1 MIHDVD
7 DKSFLKKFNFSN
19 TTVLHILRKEQ
30 ISFHRICSF
39 SYNILVLVF
48 QSDGS
53 NTSYMKGKSQDF
65 YFTLEAGYF
74 YFIPAG
80 HTVEYNL
87 QPDIGYYT
95 FHVGFEIYPGLDLYS
110 PRTPCITGDGT
121 TLIREIDSL
130 WQLEADHLRKACAIR
145 ALLLQFFL
153 AHWPERREEH
163 WDIPE
168 EFQTLGVRLQ
178 QECDATWT
186 VAKIAEQLG
195 LSPDTFTRKFRTY
208 FGITPKKYMENILM
222 RKISNA
228 FSRKKN
234 TLRAVANELHF
245 SSEFYLSCFIRKN
258 TGIPVSQFRKQLQQY
273 PGNW

>member
-1 MIHDVD
+1 MIHNVD
-7 DKSFLKKFNFSN
+7 EKSFLKKFNFSN
-19 TTVLHILRKEQ
+19 TTVLHLLRKEQ

-53 NTSYMKGKSQDF
+53 NISFMKGKSQDF
-65 YFTLEAGYF
+65 HFTLEQGHF

-110 PRTPCITGDGT
+110 PRTPCIAGDGT
-121 TLIREIDSL
+121 ALIREMDLL
-130 WQLEADHLRKACAIR
+130 WQLEAENLRKACAIR

-153 AHWPERREEH
+153 AHWPERTEEH
-163 WDIPE
+163 WNIPE
-168 EFQTLGVRLQ
+168 EFQTLGARLH

-186 VAKIAEQLG
+186 VAQIADQLG
-195 LSPDTFTRKFRTY
+195 MSPAVFTRKFRTY

-222 RKISNA
+222 RKISSA
-228 FSRKKN
+228 LSRKKN

-245 SSEFYLSCFIRKN
+245 SSEFYLSRFIRNN
-258 TGIPVSQFRKQLQQY
+258 TGIPVPQFRKQLLQY

>member
-1 MIHDVD
+1 MIHHVE
-7 DKSFLKKFNFSN
+7 DKSFLKKFDFSN

-30 ISFHRICSF
+30 LSFHRICSF

-53 NTSYMKGKSQDF
+53 GTSYMKGKSQDF
-65 YFTLEAGYF
+65 YFTLEEGHF

-87 QPDIGYYT
+87 QPDICYYT

-121 TLIREIDSL
+121 ALIREMDQL
-130 WQLEADHLRKACAIR
+130 WALEKDHLHRACAIR

-153 AHWPERREEH
+153 DHWPEGTEEY
-163 WDIPE
+163 WNIPE
-168 EFQTLGVRLQ
+168 EFQTLGALLQ

-186 VAKIAEQLG
+186 VARIADQLG
-195 LSPDTFTRKFRTY
+195 VSPDVFTRKFRTY

-222 RKISNA
+222 RKISSA
-228 FSRKKN
+228 LSRKKS

-245 SSEFYLSCFIRKN
+245 SSEFYLSRFIRKN
-258 TGIPVSQFRKQLQQY
+258 TGIPVPQFRKQLLLY